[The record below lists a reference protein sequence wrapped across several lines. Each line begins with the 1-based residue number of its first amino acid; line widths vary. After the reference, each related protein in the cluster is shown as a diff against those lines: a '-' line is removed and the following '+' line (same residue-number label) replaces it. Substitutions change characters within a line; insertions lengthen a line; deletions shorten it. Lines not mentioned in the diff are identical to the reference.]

1 MMKKLLVVV
10 LVASLVPA
18 VFGELAQNSDFSA
31 GLDSWSTWSSYT
43 WSVPFAMNDP
53 CTGDDLVRMCG
64 WGYNNASWGCTA
76 VWQNTGATFQAD
88 TEYTLTVEWRDPSSA
103 VEIVETVG
111 LSLANASTWADVAA
125 DVYGPAAAEDE
136 WTTAILTFDTAT
148 DPGLVGEG
156 IGVGFRATSGT
167 LAWVDINSISLV
179 PEPASMA
186 LLGFGSMLMLR
197 RRKA

>member
-1 MMKKLLVVV
+1 MKKLLVVV

-43 WSVPFAMNDP
+43 WSVPFATND
-53 CTGDDLVRMCG
+53 GVDDLVRMCG

-76 VWQNTGATFQAD
+76 VWQDTGATFQAD
-88 TEYTLTVEWRDPSSA
+88 TEYTLTVEWRDPCDGGLD
-103 VEIVETVG
+103 VETVG
-111 LSLANASTWADVAA
+111 LSLSNASTWADVAA
-125 DVYGPAAAEDE
+125 DVDGPAAAEDV
-136 WTTAILTFDTAT
+136 WTTASLTFNTAS
-148 DPGLVGEG
+148 DPCLVGEP
-156 IGVGFRATSGT
+156 IGVGFRTTSGT